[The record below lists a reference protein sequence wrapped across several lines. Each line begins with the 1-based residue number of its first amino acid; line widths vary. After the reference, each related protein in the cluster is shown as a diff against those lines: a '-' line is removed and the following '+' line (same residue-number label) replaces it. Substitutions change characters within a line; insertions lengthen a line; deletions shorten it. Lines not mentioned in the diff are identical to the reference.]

1 MPLLVYSYPAF
12 TPNTV
17 IQSAKVNAK
26 FTDISTLLNTTGLD
40 DTNLQAAGITRATKL
55 KVGTANYVLIN
66 SGTGTMSEEAFLS
79 PTRGGLGV
87 SLSLTAGDAGKTPVV
102 NVAGTAFE
110 LAAAPETPGSRLY
123 NFNRFF

>member
-26 FTDISTLLNTTGLD
+26 FTDLSTLLNTTGLD

-55 KVGTANYVLIN
+55 KAGTANYVLIN
-66 SGTGTMSEEAFLS
+66 GADGKMAEEAQLSISRGGTG
-79 PTRGGLGV
+79 
-87 SLSLTAGDAGKTPVV
+87 LSLTLLPGDAGKVIQV
-102 NVAGTAFE
+102 NAAGTA
-110 LAAAPETPGSRLY
+110 LQVAAVPDSAGTKMYISNRL
-123 NFNRFF
+123 F